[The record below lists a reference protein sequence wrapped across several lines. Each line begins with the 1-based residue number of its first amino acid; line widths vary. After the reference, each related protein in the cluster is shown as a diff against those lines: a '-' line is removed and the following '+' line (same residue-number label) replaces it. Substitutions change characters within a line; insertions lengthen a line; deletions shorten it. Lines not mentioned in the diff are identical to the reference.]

1 MSGLLLSALLSN
13 PEGRVVPGAPLARQD
28 LAHLLYVKKAFVFT
42 ESLSLKPRALC
53 SRLSSL
59 PICSLRPLTMERQS
73 CDSAHPDVKLPGAL
87 SSLCVSALDRVTPF
101 GLVGLAQPTI
111 ALVSS
116 VLGSVSRPVCIVLRH
131 LRILPKHWALPSAML
146 SGILTVGAI
155 GAASLCYSFSPRTLL
170 PTDSSFPEG
179 PLRLLGTDALFH
191 RLPENPN
198 SSLAYWQRLGSP
210 SVLLRVFG

>member
-28 LAHLLYVKKAFVFT
+28 LAHLLYVKKAFAFT

-116 VLGSVSRPVCIVLRH
+116 VLGSVSRPVQRCMYSSETLEDPPKALGVAFGYAKRHPHRWSHWSRLAVLFF
-131 LRILPKHWALPSAML
+131 
-146 SGILTVGAI
+146 LT
-155 GAASLCYSFSPRTLL
+155 
-170 PTDSSFPEG
+170 TDSSPY
-179 PLRLLGTDALFH
+179 RLIF
-191 RLPENPN
+191 
-198 SSLAYWQRLGSP
+198 S
-210 SVLLRVFG
+210 